1 MRLHILVVLYKT
13 SPGESRTLGSLA
25 RASQEDDLLSG
36 QLTVWDNSPAP
47 YGPSALDSLDF
58 GQLEVVYR
66 SCPANAPL
74 SLVYNTTLSGL
85 DLDGAVILDQDSDLP
100 ADYFAHCRRSLAA
113 QPGVPLHIPIVKSN
127 GLVVSPGR
135 LMFFKGRH
143 VKNPQSGLRKARGM
157 LAITS
162 GMVISR
168 SYLQVPRFDE
178 RLNLYGIDT
187 KFMIN
192 LADANEGV
200 VVMPVVLDHDTALWS
215 EISADAMLFRAR
227 SLVSSWHVVFES
239 RPIASFMASIYAR
252 FFMGKLAMKYRDKR
266 FLKN

>member
-13 SPGESRTLGSLA
+13 SPGESRTLSSLA
-25 RASQEDDLLSG
+25 RAGQEDDRLSG
-36 QLTVWDNSPAP
+36 RLTVWDNSPVP
-47 YGPSALDSLDF
+47 YGPAALDSLDF

-66 SCPANAPL
+66 SCPENAPL
-74 SLVYNTTLSGL
+74 SLVYNTVLTGM
-85 DLDGAVILDQDSDLP
+85 DLDCAVILDQDSDLP
-100 ADYFAHCRRSLAA
+100 VDYFSHCRLSLSA
-113 QPGVPLHIPIVKSN
+113 QPGVALHLPIVKSH

-135 LMFFKGRH
+135 LMFFKGKH

-162 GMVISR
+162 GMVLSR
-168 SYLQVPRFDE
+168 RYLQVPRFDE

-192 LADANEGV
+192 LADADEGV

-215 EISADAMLFRAR
+215 DISADAMLFRAK
-227 SLVSSWHVVFES
+227 SLVASWRVVFES
-239 RPIASFMASIYAR
+239 RPIASCLASIYAR
-252 FFMGKLAMKYRDKR
+252 FFMAKLAVKYRDVR
-266 FLKN
+266 FLKS